1 MPDDKAARMKHI
13 EERLNQLEE
22 SPLYDYRREN
32 GYHAVIGDGSLD
44 AKVMFVGEAPGENE
58 AKQGRPFVGAAGR
71 ILGELLE
78 GIGLKRE
85 DVYITN
91 VVKDRP
97 PGNRDPRPEEIALY
111 TPLLV
116 EQIELIRPVVIGALG
131 RFSMD
136 FLLDLFDAPERGGK
150 ISDLHG
156 KALTGTASYGPVT
169 IVPLY
174 HPAAAFYRR
183 ELREEMTRDFETI
196 HRAIG

>member
-1 MPDDKAARMKHI
+1 MPDDKAARMKQI
-13 EERLNQLEE
+13 EEALENLEE
-22 SPLYDYRREN
+22 SPLYAYRREN
-32 GYHAVIGDGSLD
+32 GYRAVIGEGSLD

-58 AKQGRPFVGAAGR
+58 AEQGRPFVGAAGR

-116 EQIELIRPVVIGALG
+116 EQIELIRPRVIGALG

-136 FLLDLFDAPERGGK
+136 FMLQLFDVPEYGGK

-156 KALTGTASYGPVT
+156 KALMGTASYGPVA

-174 HPAAAFYRR
+174 HPAASFYRR

-196 HRAIG
+196 RQVIS